1 MAIRRI
7 VNLPSIDK
15 KKADILNNGVVTPEA
30 ITDKYGQTKDGELF
44 INRNVD
50 NELLIA
56 KNVDGEYIAFESSKA
71 IDGKFDEVNKRI
83 DNINAGSGDGIG
95 NINVNGVEGT
105 IANKVA
111 TVTIDGEEVKVGADI
126 TSGETVIVSADKSIK
141 DAFDTIVTEIIKN
154 EETTAAS
161 LNDLNTKLASKV
173 NDVQVNNVSVVDP
186 KTKIANID
194 LTGYATIVDIEA
206 KNYITK
212 EEADNTY
219 QPKGEYLSADTKVIS
234 TIEKKG
240 TGNVVKDISQ
250 NDKVITVEYGD
261 AGSEVT
267 VKTEGVENGNVITAI
282 TAEGMTVTAHKG
294 FITTPEGGDKNIIET
309 VEVNGN
315 ALEVKDKTV
324 NIDLSGYQPKGD
336 YLSTDTQYISGIT
349 SEGKGNVVKSV
360 SQDGKIIKV
369 TYGEA
374 GTEITVEDQ
383 GTGNVITGITSNGMS
398 VIAHRGQI
406 TTPEGG
412 ETNIINEIKV
422 NNKALTP
429 DRNKSVN
436 IDLTDY
442 VTKTDADKNYLS
454 ASTEVGD
461 KNKIEIVKVN
471 NTALAIDD
479 TDKSIDI
486 LISSAATNFPMGKE
500 MKYNNPLNENAE
512 VIIAKNAET
521 PTYDAI
527 SALTKQV
534 VDDEKVISE
543 SLNDLN
549 GRMHLTYNEVYTGNI
564 ITAISV
570 NDMSI
575 SGYMGSIE
583 DYTPT
588 IGENGNWFIG
598 DKDTNVKA
606 QGKDGLS
613 VTATTTA
620 ATTDSSDGT
629 IITFNNE
636 NGPIGSVTV
645 LNGKQGLPGP
655 QGPKG
660 EDGKSVN
667 IQTSKADCTVINSD
681 AYVELD
687 ETDNEYHLYILRE
700 GSGETGTYDDLGK
713 FAIKG
718 PQGESG
724 LSVTGITTE
733 ATTDGV
739 NITFVDSNGNPIKGT
754 VNVKNGEKG
763 AKGDKGDTGEQGP
776 QGEKGE
782 QGPQGEQGEKGAD
795 GAPGKDGLS
804 VTAATTAATDGG
816 TIVTFENTDGTIGSL
831 TVLNGKDGENGTNGV
846 DGSPG
851 ASASIT
857 GVSANTTTL
866 NAGDDATAEVS
877 MTGDSL
883 NRGFEFTFGIP
894 KGEKGDKGA
903 DGTNG
908 TDGISA
914 SITGVSATTTTLAAG
929 SDATAKVEATG
940 SNTSRG
946 FNFKFGIPKGE
957 KGDAF
962 KYSDFTTEQLNGLKG
977 ENGKSITKVEESVN
991 ELNHTLTFYAGDNN
1005 PLEKTI
1011 TIKDGEKGVDGKS
1024 AYEIA
1029 KENELT
1035 DKTESEWINSLNG
1048 QDGISITGISSTILT
1063 NGNIQVT
1070 FKGSDNNDKG
1080 TIIVPKGDSGQSGAS
1095 ITRVVD
1101 NKTGTLH
1108 RLVFYAGNSAL
1119 DNIISINDG
1128 TNGTSITGITTGTN
1142 SNGVTVSFD
1151 GSDGYSKGS
1160 VTIPSGKSGNDGTSI
1175 TGITTAN
1182 VSNGVSVTFKN
1193 SNNDN
1198 IGSVTIPSGKP
1209 GTDGVSTLI
1218 TDVSASTTSVESTQ
1232 NASVTISSAKT
1243 GNNVRFGFDFKIP
1256 KGEKG
1261 DKGQDGS
1268 TTKDTYKFSIYED
1281 DNGNLKHR
1289 WSYNNLPA
1297 SDAKYTW
1304 SDMISAY
1311 KNKTAIFNIIY
1322 VASGI
1327 YQSFYPIGLMPGFN
1341 DLICMSISGTS
1352 GNIETLII
1360 EEYTGTTNVY
1370 LPNQG
1375 PISYFTGDV
1384 KRIVSTIPDDA
1395 SIKTLISNYLTENPI
1410 SSSDS
1415 ATTEDGHYNPTGETK
1430 NFGDNSNCYISK
1442 IVCDSKNHVTN
1453 IVSASTS
1460 NFASSADVKTL
1471 SGSVTSFSSSVVTN
1485 IEAINSSLTGLTNKN
1500 ISTASTL
1507 YFIGKSTDASST
1519 LGNANLLV
1527 SSGAYITNSEY
1538 YGSAF
1543 YETSDERL
1551 KYFTSDVD
1559 VDFDKL
1565 KSIPK
1570 KYFMWKNREMDPT
1583 NIGTSAQKLQAVYPE
1598 LVTESEGY
1606 LRVDYAKLSVIA
1618 LAAVDKLHE
1627 ENEELKERLRKIEE
1641 KLGL

>member
-71 IDGKFDEVNKRI
+71 IDGKFDEVKERI
-83 DNINAGSGDGIG
+83 NGVDNEINTIKSEYIK

-105 IANKVA
+105 VADKVA

-154 EETTAAS
+154 EKISAAS

-194 LTGYATIVDIEA
+194 LTGYATIADIEA

-240 TGNVVKDISQ
+240 TGNVVKNISQ

-294 FITTPEGGDKNIIET
+294 FITTPEGGDKNIIES

-315 ALEVKDKTV
+315 ALEIKDKTV

-336 YLSTDTQYISGIT
+336 YLSASTIVGDKNIIESVKVNGTALDIAEDKSVNIDLSDYAKIDKVQPKGDYLSADTQYISGIT
-349 SEGKGNVVKSV
+349 SEGEGNVVKSV
-360 SQDGKIIKV
+360 SQEGKIIKV

-429 DRNKSVN
+429 DKNKSVN

-500 MKYNNPLNENAE
+500 LKYTNPLNENAE

-606 QGKDGLS
+606 QGKDG
-613 VTATTTA
+613 
-620 ATTDSSDGT
+620 
-629 IITFNNE
+629 
-636 NGPIGSVTV
+636 
-645 LNGKQGLPGP
+645 
-655 QGPKG
+655 
-660 EDGKSVN
+660 
-667 IQTSKADCTVINSD
+667 
-681 AYVELD
+681 
-687 ETDNEYHLYILRE
+687 
-700 GSGETGTYDDLGK
+700 
-713 FAIKG
+713 
-718 PQGESG
+718 
-724 LSVTGITTE
+724 
-733 ATTDGV
+733 
-739 NITFVDSNGNPIKGT
+739 
-754 VNVKNGEKG
+754 
-763 AKGDKGDTGEQGP
+763 
-776 QGEKGE
+776 
-782 QGPQGEQGEKGAD
+782 
-795 GAPGKDGLS
+795 
-804 VTAATTAATDGG
+804 
-816 TIVTFENTDGTIGSL
+816 
-831 TVLNGKDGENGTNGV
+831 ENGTNGV

-883 NRGFEFTFGIP
+883 NRGFKFT
-894 KGEKGDKGA
+894 
-903 DGTNG
+903 
-908 TDGISA
+908 
-914 SITGVSATTTTLAAG
+914 
-929 SDATAKVEATG
+929 
-940 SNTSRG
+940 
-946 FNFKFGIPKGE
+946 FGIPKGE

-977 ENGKSITKVEESVN
+977 ENGKSITKVEDSESN
-991 ELNHTLTFYAGDNN
+991 GTHTLTFYRGDNDPIKN
-1005 PLEKTI
+1005 KI
-1011 TIKDGEKGVDGKS
+1011 TIKDGSTGPAGPSANAQTSAGTCYLMGLTSTTGDIINAKTNSSCFMSGGSLYSQNKEVALKSDIPTNYLTAVTIGNHYTPKDGVISGGSDYYINSIKYDEKGHIT
-1024 AYEIA
+1024 A
-1029 KENELT
+1029 
-1035 DKTESEWINSLNG
+1035 IN
-1048 QDGISITGISSTILT
+1048 TGS
-1063 NGNIQVT
+1063 
-1070 FKGSDNNDKG
+1070 
-1080 TIIVPKGDSGQSGAS
+1080 
-1095 ITRVVD
+1095 
-1101 NKTGTLH
+1101 TGTL
-1108 RLVFYAGNSAL
+1108 L
-1119 DNIISINDG
+1119 
-1128 TNGTSITGITTGTN
+1128 
-1142 SNGVTVSFD
+1142 
-1151 GSDGYSKGS
+1151 
-1160 VTIPSGKSGNDGTSI
+1160 
-1175 TGITTAN
+1175 
-1182 VSNGVSVTFKN
+1182 
-1193 SNNDN
+1193 
-1198 IGSVTIPSGKP
+1198 
-1209 GTDGVSTLI
+1209 
-1218 TDVSASTTSVESTQ
+1218 
-1232 NASVTISSAKT
+1232 
-1243 GNNVRFGFDFKIP
+1243 
-1256 KGEKG
+1256 
-1261 DKGQDGS
+1261 
-1268 TTKDTYKFSIYED
+1268 
-1281 DNGNLKHR
+1281 
-1289 WSYNNLPA
+1289 
-1297 SDAKYTW
+1297 
-1304 SDMISAY
+1304 
-1311 KNKTAIFNIIY
+1311 
-1322 VASGI
+1322 
-1327 YQSFYPIGLMPGFN
+1327 
-1341 DLICMSISGTS
+1341 
-1352 GNIETLII
+1352 
-1360 EEYTGTTNVY
+1360 
-1370 LPNQG
+1370 
-1375 PISYFTGDV
+1375 
-1384 KRIVSTIPDDA
+1384 
-1395 SIKTLISNYLTENPI
+1395 SNY
-1410 SSSDS
+1410 
-1415 ATTEDGHYNPTGETK
+1415 
-1430 NFGDNSNCYISK
+1430 
-1442 IVCDSKNHVTN
+1442 VTN
-1453 IVSASTS
+1453 TELNNKGYIT
-1460 NFASSADVKTL
+1460 
-1471 SGSVTSFSSSVVTN
+1471 SVTSNNHYDPSENKPYITSGGTNKYVNTISFDTKGHITEIKTSDTSDFVSNNNDYKSLSGQIITNKNNIAELNDSVTAFSSSVVTN
-1485 IEAINSSLTGLTNKN
+1485 IDTIHDSLTGLTNKN

-1559 VDFDKL
+1559 VDFEKL

>member
-71 IDGKFDEVNKRI
+71 IDGKFDEVKERI
-83 DNINAGSGDGIG
+83 NGVDNEINTIKSEYIK

-105 IANKVA
+105 VADKVA

-154 EETTAAS
+154 EKTSAAS

-194 LTGYATIVDIEA
+194 LTGYATIADIEA

-240 TGNVVKDISQ
+240 TGNVVKNISQ

-294 FITTPEGGDKNIIET
+294 FITTPEGGDKNIIES

-315 ALEVKDKTV
+315 ALEIKDKTV

-336 YLSTDTQYISGIT
+336 YLSASTIVGDKNIIESVKVNGTALDIAEDKSVNIDLSDYAKIDKVQPKGDYLSADTQYISGIT
-349 SEGKGNVVKSV
+349 SEGEGNVVKSV
-360 SQDGKIIKV
+360 SQEGKIIKV

-429 DRNKSVN
+429 DKNKSVN

-500 MKYNNPLNENAE
+500 LKYTNPLNENAE

-606 QGKDGLS
+606 
-613 VTATTTA
+613 
-620 ATTDSSDGT
+620 
-629 IITFNNE
+629 
-636 NGPIGSVTV
+636 
-645 LNGKQGLPGP
+645 
-655 QGPKG
+655 
-660 EDGKSVN
+660 
-667 IQTSKADCTVINSD
+667 
-681 AYVELD
+681 
-687 ETDNEYHLYILRE
+687 
-700 GSGETGTYDDLGK
+700 
-713 FAIKG
+713 
-718 PQGESG
+718 
-724 LSVTGITTE
+724 
-733 ATTDGV
+733 
-739 NITFVDSNGNPIKGT
+739 
-754 VNVKNGEKG
+754 
-763 AKGDKGDTGEQGP
+763 
-776 QGEKGE
+776 
-782 QGPQGEQGEKGAD
+782 
-795 GAPGKDGLS
+795 PGKDGLS

-816 TIVTFENTDGTIGSL
+816 TIVTFENTDGAIGSL

-883 NRGFEFTFGIP
+883 NRGFKFT
-894 KGEKGDKGA
+894 
-903 DGTNG
+903 
-908 TDGISA
+908 
-914 SITGVSATTTTLAAG
+914 
-929 SDATAKVEATG
+929 
-940 SNTSRG
+940 
-946 FNFKFGIPKGE
+946 FGIPKGE

-977 ENGKSITKVEESVN
+977 ENGKSITKVEDSESN
-991 ELNHTLTFYAGDNN
+991 GTHTLTFYRGDNDPIKN
-1005 PLEKTI
+1005 KI
-1011 TIKDGEKGVDGKS
+1011 TIKDGSTGPAGPSANAQTSAGTCYLMGLTSTTGDIINAKTNSSCFMSGGSLYSQNKEVALKSDIPTNYLTAVTIGNHYTPKDGVISGGSDYYINSIKYDEKGHIT
-1024 AYEIA
+1024 A
-1029 KENELT
+1029 
-1035 DKTESEWINSLNG
+1035 IN
-1048 QDGISITGISSTILT
+1048 TGS
-1063 NGNIQVT
+1063 
-1070 FKGSDNNDKG
+1070 
-1080 TIIVPKGDSGQSGAS
+1080 
-1095 ITRVVD
+1095 
-1101 NKTGTLH
+1101 TGTLLSNYVTNTELNNKGYITSVTSNNH
-1108 RLVFYAGNSAL
+1108 YDPSENKPYITSG
-1119 DNIISINDG
+1119 G
-1128 TNGTSITGITTGTN
+1128 TNKYVNTI
-1142 SNGVTVSFD
+1142 SFD
-1151 GSDGYSKGS
+1151 TKGHITEIKTSDTSDFVSNNNDYKSLSGQIITNKNNIAELNGS
-1160 VTIPSGKSGNDGTSI
+1160 VT
-1175 TGITTAN
+1175 A
-1182 VSNGVSVTFKN
+1182 
-1193 SNNDN
+1193 
-1198 IGSVTIPSGKP
+1198 
-1209 GTDGVSTLI
+1209 
-1218 TDVSASTTSVESTQ
+1218 
-1232 NASVTISSAKT
+1232 
-1243 GNNVRFGFDFKIP
+1243 
-1256 KGEKG
+1256 
-1261 DKGQDGS
+1261 
-1268 TTKDTYKFSIYED
+1268 
-1281 DNGNLKHR
+1281 
-1289 WSYNNLPA
+1289 
-1297 SDAKYTW
+1297 
-1304 SDMISAY
+1304 
-1311 KNKTAIFNIIY
+1311 
-1322 VASGI
+1322 
-1327 YQSFYPIGLMPGFN
+1327 
-1341 DLICMSISGTS
+1341 
-1352 GNIETLII
+1352 
-1360 EEYTGTTNVY
+1360 
-1370 LPNQG
+1370 
-1375 PISYFTGDV
+1375 
-1384 KRIVSTIPDDA
+1384 
-1395 SIKTLISNYLTENPI
+1395 
-1410 SSSDS
+1410 
-1415 ATTEDGHYNPTGETK
+1415 
-1430 NFGDNSNCYISK
+1430 
-1442 IVCDSKNHVTN
+1442 
-1453 IVSASTS
+1453 
-1460 NFASSADVKTL
+1460 
-1471 SGSVTSFSSSVVTN
+1471 FSSSVVTN
-1485 IEAINSSLTGLTNKN
+1485 IDTIHDSLTGLTNKN

-1559 VDFDKL
+1559 VDFEKL

>member
-71 IDGKFDEVNKRI
+71 IDGKFDEVKERI
-83 DNINAGSGDGIG
+83 NGVDNEINTIKSEYIK

-105 IANKVA
+105 VADKVA

-154 EETTAAS
+154 EKTSAAS

-194 LTGYATIVDIEA
+194 LTGYATIADIEA

-240 TGNVVKDISQ
+240 TGNVVKNISQ

-294 FITTPEGGDKNIIET
+294 FITTPEGGDKNIIES

-315 ALEVKDKTV
+315 ALEIKDKTV

-336 YLSTDTQYISGIT
+336 YLSASTIVGDKNIIESVKVNGTALDIAEDKSVNIDLSDYAKIDKVQPKGDYLSADTQYISGIT
-349 SEGKGNVVKSV
+349 SEGEGNVVKSV
-360 SQDGKIIKV
+360 SQEGKIIKV

-429 DRNKSVN
+429 DKNKSVN

-500 MKYNNPLNENAE
+500 LKYTNPLNENAE

-606 QGKDGLS
+606 QGKDG
-613 VTATTTA
+613 
-620 ATTDSSDGT
+620 
-629 IITFNNE
+629 
-636 NGPIGSVTV
+636 
-645 LNGKQGLPGP
+645 
-655 QGPKG
+655 
-660 EDGKSVN
+660 
-667 IQTSKADCTVINSD
+667 
-681 AYVELD
+681 
-687 ETDNEYHLYILRE
+687 
-700 GSGETGTYDDLGK
+700 
-713 FAIKG
+713 
-718 PQGESG
+718 
-724 LSVTGITTE
+724 
-733 ATTDGV
+733 
-739 NITFVDSNGNPIKGT
+739 
-754 VNVKNGEKG
+754 
-763 AKGDKGDTGEQGP
+763 
-776 QGEKGE
+776 
-782 QGPQGEQGEKGAD
+782 
-795 GAPGKDGLS
+795 
-804 VTAATTAATDGG
+804 
-816 TIVTFENTDGTIGSL
+816 
-831 TVLNGKDGENGTNGV
+831 ENGTNGV

-883 NRGFEFTFGIP
+883 NRGFKFT
-894 KGEKGDKGA
+894 
-903 DGTNG
+903 
-908 TDGISA
+908 
-914 SITGVSATTTTLAAG
+914 
-929 SDATAKVEATG
+929 
-940 SNTSRG
+940 
-946 FNFKFGIPKGE
+946 FGIPKGE

-977 ENGKSITKVEESVN
+977 ENGKSITKVEDSESN
-991 ELNHTLTFYAGDNN
+991 GTHTLTFYRGDNDPIKN
-1005 PLEKTI
+1005 KI
-1011 TIKDGEKGVDGKS
+1011 TIKDGSTGPAGPSANAQTSAGTCYLMGLTSTTGDIINAKTNSSCFMSGGSLYSQNKEVALKSDIPTNYLTAVTIGNHYTPKDGVISGGSDYYINSIKYDEKGHIT
-1024 AYEIA
+1024 A
-1029 KENELT
+1029 
-1035 DKTESEWINSLNG
+1035 IN
-1048 QDGISITGISSTILT
+1048 TGS
-1063 NGNIQVT
+1063 
-1070 FKGSDNNDKG
+1070 
-1080 TIIVPKGDSGQSGAS
+1080 
-1095 ITRVVD
+1095 
-1101 NKTGTLH
+1101 TGTLLSNYVTNTELNNKGYITSVTSNNH
-1108 RLVFYAGNSAL
+1108 YDPSENKPYITSG
-1119 DNIISINDG
+1119 G
-1128 TNGTSITGITTGTN
+1128 TNKYVNTI
-1142 SNGVTVSFD
+1142 SFD
-1151 GSDGYSKGS
+1151 TKGHITEIKTSDTSDFVSNNNDYKSLSGQIITNKNNIAELNGS
-1160 VTIPSGKSGNDGTSI
+1160 VT
-1175 TGITTAN
+1175 A
-1182 VSNGVSVTFKN
+1182 
-1193 SNNDN
+1193 
-1198 IGSVTIPSGKP
+1198 
-1209 GTDGVSTLI
+1209 
-1218 TDVSASTTSVESTQ
+1218 
-1232 NASVTISSAKT
+1232 
-1243 GNNVRFGFDFKIP
+1243 
-1256 KGEKG
+1256 
-1261 DKGQDGS
+1261 
-1268 TTKDTYKFSIYED
+1268 
-1281 DNGNLKHR
+1281 
-1289 WSYNNLPA
+1289 
-1297 SDAKYTW
+1297 
-1304 SDMISAY
+1304 
-1311 KNKTAIFNIIY
+1311 
-1322 VASGI
+1322 
-1327 YQSFYPIGLMPGFN
+1327 
-1341 DLICMSISGTS
+1341 
-1352 GNIETLII
+1352 
-1360 EEYTGTTNVY
+1360 
-1370 LPNQG
+1370 
-1375 PISYFTGDV
+1375 
-1384 KRIVSTIPDDA
+1384 
-1395 SIKTLISNYLTENPI
+1395 
-1410 SSSDS
+1410 
-1415 ATTEDGHYNPTGETK
+1415 
-1430 NFGDNSNCYISK
+1430 
-1442 IVCDSKNHVTN
+1442 
-1453 IVSASTS
+1453 
-1460 NFASSADVKTL
+1460 
-1471 SGSVTSFSSSVVTN
+1471 FSSSVVTN
-1485 IEAINSSLTGLTNKN
+1485 IDTIHDSLTGLTNKN

-1559 VDFDKL
+1559 VDFEKL